1 LKKNQIKIGAIL
13 SYIALAV
20 TNIVGL
26 VYTPFMV
33 RIMGQSEYGLY
44 SLVSSIVA
52 YLSIL
57 DLGLGN
63 AIVVYVAKSIAKGDK
78 KEEKKLNG
86 MFIIVYSIIGII
98 VLVAGLILYFNI
110 DNMFQNTMSV
120 EELVKAKIMVMLLV
134 INLAV
139 SFPMGVFGSI
149 LTAYEEFIVPKII
162 TIVRSILMPCIML
175 PLLLMGYRSITM
187 VVVNVTLNILC
198 LIFNMIYCFKK
209 CKIQFNFK
217 GFDMNLIKEIFKYS
231 FFIFLSIIIDKINW
245 NVDQLILGS
254 VSGTV
259 AVAVYGVASQFNNI
273 YLGFSTAI
281 SGVLLPKITKMV
293 QAKASDQ
300 EISEEFVKTGRIQY
314 LIMALI
320 ITGFLLFGKEFIMML
335 FGNEYEAS
343 YYIACILMVP
353 VTIPLIQNVGVNIL
367 QAKEKHKFR
376 TIIYLIIAILNIL
389 VSIPLAKAYGG
400 LGTAIGTAI
409 SLILGNGIIINW
421 YYHSKIHIDIP
432 AFWKQILKMS
442 VPVLLIFGAGYIL
455 RTAIIPNR
463 FIILLAEI
471 VCYSLVYIFIMWN
484 FAMNQ
489 YEKELVR
496 TPIRKILRKKK
507 EEGL

>member
-1 LKKNQIKIGAIL
+1 
-13 SYIALAV
+13 
-20 TNIVGL
+20 
-26 VYTPFMV
+26 
-33 RIMGQSEYGLY
+33 
-44 SLVSSIVA
+44 
-52 YLSIL
+52 
-57 DLGLGN
+57 
-63 AIVVYVAKSIAKGDK
+63 
-78 KEEKKLNG
+78 
-86 MFIIVYSIIGII
+86 
-98 VLVAGLILYFNI
+98 
-110 DNMFQNTMSV
+110 
-120 EELVKAKIMVMLLV
+120 
-134 INLAV
+134 
-139 SFPMGVFGSI
+139 
-149 LTAYEEFIVPKII
+149 
-162 TIVRSILMPCIML
+162 
-175 PLLLMGYRSITM
+175 
-187 VVVNVTLNILC
+187 
-198 LIFNMIYCFKK
+198 
-209 CKIQFNFK
+209 
-217 GFDMNLIKEIFKYS
+217 
-231 FFIFLSIIIDKINW
+231 
-245 NVDQLILGS
+245 
-254 VSGTV
+254 
-259 AVAVYGVASQFNNI
+259 
-273 YLGFSTAI
+273 
-281 SGVLLPKITKMV
+281 
-293 QAKASDQ
+293 
-300 EISEEFVKTGRIQY
+300 
-314 LIMALI
+314 MALI